1 MLNESKI
8 IESISFVS
16 IPLDQLIGMDTI
28 TKVSNLANINEYSTS
43 IHGLDPEYLKS
54 INDIELYMP
63 TEYL

>member
-1 MLNESKI
+1 M
-8 IESISFVS
+8 S